1 MRKLGMIGGTS
12 WLSTAMY
19 YEQINRGVARK
30 LGGVASAPLVLES
43 LNLAEVAP
51 LQLGG
56 AWAEVAAIFVAAARR
71 LEAAGAE
78 GLIICSNTGH
88 KVAEEVNGAI
98 GIELIHMGDVVGE
111 RLASDGVKRAG
122 FLGTRFTMAE
132 PFVRERIEARGVALA
147 PPPPATA
154 QEIDRI
160 IFEELAKG
168 QVARN
173 SQRRLKTCLTEMAQ
187 ARQQAVVLAC
197 TELVLLV
204 DPVANVLPVYDTT
217 ALHAKAAVDWILA

>member
-1 MRKLGMIGGTS
+1 MIGGTS

-19 YEQINRGVARK
+19 YEQINKGVARE
-30 LGGVASAPLVLES
+30 LGGLASAPLVLES
-43 LNLAEVAP
+43 LNLDEVAP
-51 LQLGG
+51 LQLAG
-56 AWAEVAAIFVAAARR
+56 AWDEVAAILVGAARR

-88 KVAEEVNGAI
+88 KVAGEVTAAV

-111 RLASDGVKRAG
+111 RLAADGVKRAG

-132 PFVRERIEARGVALA
+132 PFVRGPIEARGIALT

-160 IFEELAKG
+160 IFEELARG

-217 ALHAKAAVDWILA
+217 ALHARAAVDWIIA